1 MQKQLSQRKATKP
14 STTNAKDFTTVSQF
28 LGYRHK
34 EDQTNLPSG
43 YLVVGSQNVL
53 TNTGGRIGIRK
64 GYVRDGQINTTIAG
78 IKSSFDWNRH
88 VGDERHLRAGG
99 LSGASNGVLQFRYV
113 GTAGD
118 VLGTKV
124 FTANEVYW
132 IDLVTALTS
141 VSYNFTDYWDATAV
155 QSRLLFVNGTSNI
168 FEWTGG
174 VATKLSARV
183 DAGINKIT
191 KTGTKTWAEEGFS
204 NTGSFIIYN
213 NVGARVTVTYTGGAG
228 TTELTDLNVDLSS
241 NLTYPV
247 QSIVFQTV
255 KTTPNPGGAN
265 KLPATLANSLISNLN
280 NQVYIGSF
288 TNNDVYVSH
297 VDDYTDYTVSSPRL
311 VGQGA
316 ILTLDGTPTAFVPQE
331 NAMYFSA
338 GKDQWYQTQFQ
349 LSADL
354 TAESLIIDRLKTSV
368 LQAARSQA
376 AVSKTKNDV
385 LFLNFETSFDSLG
398 RVLNIQATPQSENI
412 SDPVKLDFDS
422 YDFTDASVFY
432 HRYYDYVA
440 VPREGKVLIWNIAKG
455 WWEAPQVLP
464 ISRFAVIDG
473 QLYGHSS
480 QVPETY
486 RLFTGYNDNGS
497 PIDARALFSFENYGT
512 RSQTKYF
519 NEFWVEGYISSNTTL
534 NLGIK
539 YDLDGCATNKSFSL
553 VGDDTQFVCVR
564 GAGNSLGKVSLG
576 KYPLGGLIDVF
587 GPNDLPPW
595 FHWIPTTP
603 RADFYEAQYAFSSNG
618 VDFQWE
624 LLAFGPLVT
633 RTTYGNNAIKD

>member
-64 GYVRDGQINTTIAG
+64 GYVRDGQVNTTIAG

-99 LSGASNGVLQFRYV
+99 LVVDATTGVVITAGKLQYRFFYPLASSWM
-113 GTAGD
+113 GTAIP
-118 VLGTKV
+118 
-124 FTANEVYW
+124 ANTPYW
-132 IDLVTALTS
+132 IDLATGLSS
-141 VSYNFTDYWDATAV
+141 VSYNFTDYWDSTGV
-155 QSRLLFVNGTSNI
+155 RSLLLYVNGGSNI
-168 FEWTGG
+168 TEWTGG
-174 VATKLSARV
+174 VTTIKATTV
-183 DAGINKIT
+183 NTIT
-191 KTGTKTWAEEGFS
+191 KTDATPLGTSPSQEGFY
-204 NTGSFIIYN
+204 NAGSLVIN
-213 NVGARVTVTYTGGAG
+213 GNTYTYAAVSATQFTGVLPDPTGEVNG
-228 TTELTDLNVDLSS
+228 SVVHQLPITTTNAAMTD
-241 NLTYPV
+241 
-247 QSIVFQTV
+247 I
-255 KTTPNPGGAN
+255 
-265 KLPATLANSLISNLN
+265 PATFKNDLISNLR
-280 NQVYIGSF
+280 NQIYVGSF
-288 TNNDVYVSH
+288 TNNTTYISK
-297 VDDYTDYTVSSPRL
+297 VDNYKVYTVTSPVRL
-311 VGQGA
+311 VGEGA
-316 ILTLDGTPTAFVPQE
+316 KVTTDGSPNAFVPQE
-331 NAMYFSA
+331 DKMYLSV
-338 GKDQWYQTQFQ
+338 GKDQWYQTQFI

-354 TAESLIIDRLKTSV
+354 AAESFMVTRLKTSV

-412 SDPVKLDFDS
+412 SDPIKLDFDS